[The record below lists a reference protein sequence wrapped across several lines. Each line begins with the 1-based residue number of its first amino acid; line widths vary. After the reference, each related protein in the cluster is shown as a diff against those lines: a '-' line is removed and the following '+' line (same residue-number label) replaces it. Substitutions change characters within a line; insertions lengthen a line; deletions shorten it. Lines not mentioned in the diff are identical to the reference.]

1 MRRPIMIAAAVL
13 VVLGA
18 AGVTTLVALRGSGF
32 TARGQPSALEGALAQ
47 RARRLL
53 MPPDVRQAPNPVRA
67 TPATLADARSHF
79 ADHCAICHANDGSG
93 DTEIG
98 KNLYPPAPD
107 MRREPT
113 QELTDGELFYIIHN
127 GVPLTG
133 MPAWGGGDFSHDDDS
148 WKLVHFI
155 RHLPEITQQE
165 LQEMRKLNPKSALE
179 IEEERAIR
187 SFLSGEA
194 DTAPSEHTH

>member
-1 MRRPIMIAAAVL
+1 MRRLITIVAALL

-18 AGVTTLVALRGSGF
+18 AGVTALVALRGSGF
-32 TARGQPSALEGALAQ
+32 TARGRPSGLEAILAR

-53 MPPDVRQAPNPVRA
+53 IPPDIGQAPNPVRA
-67 TPATLADARSHF
+67 TPETLADARSHF

-98 KNLYPPAPD
+98 RNLYPPAPD

-133 MPAWGGGDFSHDDDS
+133 MPAWGSGDFAHDDDS

-155 RHLPEITQQE
+155 RHLPEITPQE
-165 LQEMRKLNPKSALE
+165 VQEMKRLNPKSAHE

-194 DTAPSEHTH
+194 DTAPSGHTH